1 MIKMKNKLN
10 KTKVLAWI
18 IPVLFLV
25 TACELDTKVD
35 IYPTKE
41 MLDSKYGT
49 VLSYGGTA
57 YNYFNND
64 NGFKDIDGN
73 LFAGVSDEA
82 QHVNTLSNSQKFNEG
97 NYNQYNPL
105 DNRFEYYYTGI
116 RYANICIDETEG
128 YAEMLAKNRTLILD
142 EDYEAYVRDTFNVYS
157 QRNEMLMIEA
167 YCYFELVKRYG
178 GVPIVPAYIENAE
191 DANLPRATAEEVFD
205 KIESNINASLPK
217 LVPDWLEYANRV
229 NGDPIGRFDQK
240 VAMAFKSRA
249 LLYAASPLF
258 SEPSQEKW
266 DKAARAAK
274 DIIDAGWFSFHDN
287 YRNLFLGTNAYTS
300 SEVILVNRTGGDNS
314 LEKAN
319 YPIATPGGET
329 GLSPSHNL
337 FEAYEEGD
345 PRRDATFVKNGD
357 SWNGRTMEIFAGGK
371 DDPANDFAS
380 RTGYYLKK
388 FMNDNLDL
396 QKNQTVK
403 RDWIRFRYAEIVL
416 NFAEAMNE
424 AHGPS
429 DDNGYGLSA
438 TDALN
443 MVRTRAAVGLPA
455 LDGLS
460 QSQLRDA
467 IKHERRVE
475 LAFEDHRYWDL
486 RRWEDAEAVL
496 SQPIMGVVI
505 GSDNVTPSVV
515 KVTDRTFVSKMNLY
529 PIPQNAIIRSDNVL
543 TQNPGW

>member
-1 MIKMKNKLN
+1 MKNN
-10 KTKVLAWI
+10 IYKTKIIAWI
-18 IPVLFLV
+18 IPVLVLI
-25 TACELDTKVD
+25 AGCELDTKVD
-35 IYPTKE
+35 IYDTRE
-41 MLDSKYGT
+41 MLDSRFAT
-49 VLSYGGTA
+49 VRSHGNTA
-57 YNYFNND
+57 YNYFND
-64 NGFKDIDGN
+64 NGFNAIDDN

-82 QHVNTLSNSQKFNEG
+82 QHVSSLSASQRFNEG
-97 NYNQYNPL
+97 NYSQYNPI
-105 DNRFEYYYTGI
+105 DNPFNYLYTGI
-116 RYANICIDETEG
+116 RYANLAIKNTEG
-128 YAEMLAKNRTLILD
+128 YADLLAKNRALFTVTA
-142 EDYEAYVRDTFNVYS
+142 YELYVRDTFDIYS
-157 QRNEMLMIEA
+157 IRNEMPMVEA

-178 GVPIVPAYIENAE
+178 GVPIVSANIEDAE
-191 DANLPRATAEEVFD
+191 EANLPRNTAEEVFD
-205 KIESNINASLPK
+205 KIESNINFALPK
-217 LVPDWLEYANRV
+217 LVPDWKQYLSSVPN
-229 NGDPIGRFDQK
+229 DPIGRFDQK
-240 VAMAFKSRA
+240 LAMAFKSRV

-258 SEPSQEKW
+258 SEHSQQKW

-274 DIIDAGWFSFHDN
+274 DIIDAGWFSFHNN
-287 YRNLFLGTNAYTS
+287 YRNLFLGNNAYTS
-300 SEVILVNRTGGDNS
+300 SEVILVHRRGNDNE
-314 LEKAN
+314 LEKSN
-319 YPIATPGGET
+319 YPISTPGGNT
-329 GLSPSHNL
+329 GLCPSHNL
-337 FEAYEEGD
+337 FEVYEDGD

-357 SWNGRTMEIFAGGK
+357 SWNGRTMKIFAGGQ

-396 QKNQTVK
+396 QKDQKVV

-416 NFAEAMNE
+416 NYAEAMNE
-424 AHGPS
+424 AYGPG

-443 MVRTRAAVGLPA
+443 MVRTRVAVGLPA

-486 RRWEDAEAVL
+486 RRWGDAEVVL

-505 GSDNVTPSVV
+505 GSDSITPSVV
-515 KVTDRTFVSKMNLY
+515 RVADRVFESRMNFY
-529 PIPQNAIIRSDNVL
+529 PIPENAIVRSNYVL